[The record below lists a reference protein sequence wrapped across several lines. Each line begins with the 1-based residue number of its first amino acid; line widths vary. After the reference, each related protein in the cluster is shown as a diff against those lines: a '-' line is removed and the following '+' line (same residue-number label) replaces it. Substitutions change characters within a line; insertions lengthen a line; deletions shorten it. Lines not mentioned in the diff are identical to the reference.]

1 MSTTTA
7 PAGALRREE
16 QAPQHNRQAAQGHLG
31 LAPDRRIMSRHSAGL
46 RLTRRGRVVLLVLL
60 LLAVLAAFS
69 MGRATGSADAA
80 SSSPPPA
87 SVVVRPGDTLWS
99 IAQQV
104 APDADPR
111 QVIPRLKA
119 ANGLT
124 SSRLDVGQRLRVPG
138 ARSMV
143 PLLVRGD
150 TRLDTPQRP
159 LQLRRP
165 WAYCPT
171 TTSSSYTR
179 VSRPQVVA
187 QVAHSSRPVVHT
199 GIHRAAI
206 RAGRRGVPC
215 GVRSVSMATI
225 G

>member
-1 MSTTTA
+1 MSISRVLQTPVRACLDFVRAQRYNNDVEHPFDIGGSDMSTTTA

-31 LAPDRRIMSRHSAGL
+31 LAPERRIMSRHSTGL

-124 SSRLDVGQRLRVPG
+124 SSRLDVGQRLWVPG
-138 ARSMV
+138 AR
-143 PLLVRGD
+143 
-150 TRLDTPQRP
+150 
-159 LQLRRP
+159 
-165 WAYCPT
+165 
-171 TTSSSYTR
+171 
-179 VSRPQVVA
+179 
-187 QVAHSSRPVVHT
+187 
-199 GIHRAAI
+199 
-206 RAGRRGVPC
+206 
-215 GVRSVSMATI
+215 
-225 G
+225 